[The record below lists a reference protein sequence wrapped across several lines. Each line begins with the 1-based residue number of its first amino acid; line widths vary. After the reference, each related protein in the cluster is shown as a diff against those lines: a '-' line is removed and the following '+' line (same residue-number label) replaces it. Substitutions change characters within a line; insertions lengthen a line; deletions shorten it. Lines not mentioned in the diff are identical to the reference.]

1 MKSKLRD
8 EKLKHRKL
16 LRSQNA
22 EESILRD
29 SPLFSILKK
38 NPTDLYRAIQAN
50 KQNGSRKINKLTVD
64 DKTYIGDAV
73 PDGFY
78 DSLLGLK
85 SFDHKKVQDPVSFD
99 RHSDDYCN
107 ILHLC
112 SSGED
117 IPKIT
122 LEISNDI
129 LKRIRPNVNDFHS
142 VTANHFLHAGDIGLY
157 HFFLLLEALLE
168 DISSITIE
176 EDNTVHAA
184 ILFKGHSKDKTSAS
198 SYRTISTCPLVAKA
212 LDIYLRD
219 LNIDTWNADQA
230 PTQYLGDG
238 SSHELAALML
248 TEVIQYSEHVL
259 HQPVFILYLD
269 AKSAFDNV
277 LKQLLIRNLYFCGTS
292 GKELLYI
299 NNRLESRKTFA
310 EWEKKLMGPICDEL
324 GVEQGNVNSGDF
336 YKIYAKSQLQ
346 MAQDSNLGVEL
357 ARDIVVSGIGQA
369 DDTLLL
375 SNNLHSLQNLL
386 QLSLYYCS
394 KFNVELSPEKT
405 KLQVI
410 APKRLSKEVEYLK
423 EFSPVQINGIKLKFH
438 DSAEHVGIVRAVSGN
453 LPNLVSRISS
463 QKKKL

>member
-1 MKSKLRD
+1 
-8 EKLKHRKL
+8 
-16 LRSQNA
+16 
-22 EESILRD
+22 
-29 SPLFSILKK
+29 
-38 NPTDLYRAIQAN
+38 
-50 KQNGSRKINKLTVD
+50 
-64 DKTYIGDAV
+64 
-73 PDGFY
+73 
-78 DSLLGLK
+78 
-85 SFDHKKVQDPVSFD
+85 
-99 RHSDDYCN
+99 
-107 ILHLC
+107 
-112 SSGED
+112 
-117 IPKIT
+117 
-122 LEISNDI
+122 
-129 LKRIRPNVNDFHS
+129 
-142 VTANHFLHAGDIGLY
+142 
-157 HFFLLLEALLE
+157 
-168 DISSITIE
+168 
-176 EDNTVHAA
+176 
-184 ILFKGHSKDKTSAS
+184 
-198 SYRTISTCPLVAKA
+198 
-212 LDIYLRD
+212 
-219 LNIDTWNADQA
+219 
-230 PTQYLGDG
+230 
-238 SSHELAALML
+238 ML

-259 HQPVFILYLD
+259 HQPAFILYLD
-269 AKSAFDNV
+269 AKSVFDNV

-346 MAQDSNLGVEL
+346 MAQYSNLGVEL

-386 QLSLYYCS
+386 QLSLYYCT

-463 QKKKL
+463 QKKSCRCCPPKWLSKTPSCQSCSTIKSLGNIWDSSSPVRPLLTCPQENRTKPHQPSQTGDSQKHASSPAKHSPSSYLLSCWLPTWRGSDPSETACSTWHDQ